1 MEVEEAIETLNRAL
15 SLQARSALAF
25 TLAAGTARGIPAQAI
40 GTTLWEFAQSELDD
54 TRRLVEKIVAL
65 GGQPTTDVA
74 PLRSYDELADAVRW
88 LAEVESDAVEA
99 LAEVIPHTG
108 NEGPGE
114 ALEHLLEHV
123 IMRKQSQV
131 DYLVRALGD
140 TAATRG

>member
-25 TLAAGTARGIPAQAI
+25 TLAAGTARGIPAQAVAV
-40 GTTLWEFAQSELDD
+40 TLWEFAQAELDD

-74 PLRSYDELADAVRW
+74 PLEAHDELADAVRW

-123 IMRKQSQV
+123 IM
-131 DYLVRALGD
+131 
-140 TAATRG
+140 